1 MISFVLIVE
10 TIIFLLYFRKL
21 KLSEKSSCELL
32 HDKHQAALKSIERDK
47 DNIEPWFQKIDDYS
61 EIISSSTA
69 EYQDKQNIGA
79 AKTKK
84 LLQNFQS
91 MNTDISSTIERYKK
105 KIIAIDIKN
114 KSSQKYLS
122 AQGLAVAD
130 MTNSIDTLADLKA
143 LFIGLKTF
151 TAEIKN
157 LSDKYKLLSFNAAIA
172 AERMGAKGSGLVV
185 VANSFIDLSAA
196 SQKVVQDTAKLIEE
210 VQEKTT
216 LFLEEINDNV
226 ILYQCLNERINK
238 YSMDFNISIE
248 KMLNLVEE
256 ITRDNNYNRTV
267 IFKVLDDLSGFIT
280 SIHSVNDFYDDLTPP
295 LRKLDENNKE
305 AA

>member
-1 MISFVLIVE
+1 M
-10 TIIFLLYFRKL
+10 
-21 KLSEKSSCELL
+21 
-32 HDKHQAALKSIERDK
+32 
-47 DNIEPWFQKIDDYS
+47 
-61 EIISSSTA
+61 
-69 EYQDKQNIGA
+69 
-79 AKTKK
+79 
-84 LLQNFQS
+84 
-91 MNTDISSTIERYKK
+91 
-105 KIIAIDIKN
+105 
-114 KSSQKYLS
+114 
-122 AQGLAVAD
+122 
-130 MTNSIDTLADLKA
+130 
-143 LFIGLKTF
+143 
-151 TAEIKN
+151 
-157 LSDKYKLLSFNAAIA
+157 
-172 AERMGAKGSGLVV
+172 
-185 VANSFIDLSAA
+185 
-196 SQKVVQDTAKLIEE
+196 QDTAKLIEE